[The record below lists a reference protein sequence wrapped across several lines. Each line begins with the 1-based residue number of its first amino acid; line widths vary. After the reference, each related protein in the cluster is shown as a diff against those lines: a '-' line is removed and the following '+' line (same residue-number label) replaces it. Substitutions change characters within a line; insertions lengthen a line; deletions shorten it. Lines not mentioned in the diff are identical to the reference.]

1 MNLISYQVTNS
12 MKISTLFLGS
22 FVPTT
27 STLTSEQTRDKCLLK
42 LSTSK
47 GVKKVLATAYYIPPG
62 RSILY

>member
-1 MNLISYQVTNS
+1 
-12 MKISTLFLGS
+12 MKKSTLFLGS

-47 GVKKVLATAYYIPPG
+47 GVKKSFSYCLLPTPWTFNIVINMML
-62 RSILY
+62 SSLF